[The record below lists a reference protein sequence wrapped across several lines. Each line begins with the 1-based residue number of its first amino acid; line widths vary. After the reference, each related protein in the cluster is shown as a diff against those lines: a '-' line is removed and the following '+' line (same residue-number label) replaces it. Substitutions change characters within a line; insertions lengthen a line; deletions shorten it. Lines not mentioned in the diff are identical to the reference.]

1 MTPTDT
7 RTRRRRMTGRF
18 HKYVANPVMRPM
30 SRYLPGAAVLETTGR
45 KSGLPRQ
52 TPIGGRAEGGSFWLV
67 SDHGRQSQYV
77 RNIEADPRVRV
88 RIGRRWRTG
97 TAHLM
102 PDDDPRE
109 RLRRLPRANGLI
121 VRLLGTELLTIR
133 VDLD

>member
-7 RTRRRRMTGRF
+7 HARRRRMTGRF
-18 HKYVANPVMRPM
+18 HRYVANPFMRPM
-30 SRYLPGAAVLETTGR
+30 SRYLPGAAVLETIGR

-52 TPIGGRAEGGSFWLV
+52 TPIGGRIEGGSFWLV
-67 SDHGRQSQYV
+67 SDHGRRSQYV

-97 TAHLM
+97 IAHLM
-102 PDDDPRE
+102 PDDDPKE

-121 VRLLGTELLTIR
+121 VRLLGTELLTVR
-133 VDLD
+133 VDLE

>member
-52 TPIGGRAEGGSFWLV
+52 TPIGGRVEGGSFWLV

-102 PDDDPRE
+102 PDDDPKK